1 MAEYKD
7 ITPFIRDLTAMKQAY
22 DAISLD
28 GMIRALNDAPAAD
41 VVSRATFEQVMW
53 ERDVAIQQLKD
64 LGVGFGEKA
73 DVAPVV
79 RCKDCRWWNHA
90 GCAIRIVD
98 DTDKPQA
105 NDFCS
110 FGERGS
116 E

>member
-1 MAEYKD
+1 MAEY
-7 ITPFIRDLTAMKQAY
+7 IEREALLG
-22 DAISLD
+22 AIDCEFFKTHPD
-28 GMIRALNDAPAAD
+28 GAEQIGVLKCRRIADTLPAAD
-41 VVSRATFEQVMW
+41 VAE
-53 ERDVAIQQLKD
+53 
-64 LGVGFGEKA
+64 
-73 DVAPVV
+73 VV

-110 FGERGS
+110 YGEPKGERRS

>member
-1 MAEYKD
+1 MAEYIEKEA
-7 ITPFIRDLTAMKQAY
+7 LLG
-22 DAISLD
+22 AIDCELFKTD
-28 GMIRALNDAPAAD
+28 PNGA
-41 VVSRATFEQVMW
+41 EQIGV
-53 ERDVAIQQLKD
+53 LKCRRIAHT
-64 LGVGFGEKA
+64 LPTA

-110 FGERGS
+110 YGERRS

>member
-22 DAISLD
+22 DAIGLD

-41 VVSRATFEQVMW
+41 V
-53 ERDVAIQQLKD
+53 
-64 LGVGFGEKA
+64 
-73 DVAPVV
+73 APVV
-79 RCKDCRWWNHA
+79 RCEDCRWWNHA

-110 FGERGS
+110 FGERRS